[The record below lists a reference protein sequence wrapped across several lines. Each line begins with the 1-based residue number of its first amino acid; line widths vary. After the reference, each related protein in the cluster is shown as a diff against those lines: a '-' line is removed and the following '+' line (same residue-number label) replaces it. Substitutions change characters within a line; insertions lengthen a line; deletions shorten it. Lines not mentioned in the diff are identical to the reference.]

1 MASLGSRGWRG
12 GEHPSRAVLSAYVDG
27 EVDAAV
33 RAQIDRHL
41 PVCEHCRAVVEEYRH
56 ASDFF
61 RRVPARRPPTS
72 LNRDVWRRIAE
83 IDARR
88 GRPFSWLGRP
98 GPAGAAPLNLLG
110 IGVTAILLL
119 ALLPQ
124 LVALWGAFAG
134 HTERAAPVAVS
145 PPATARPTESPLAT
159 PAIDLATATVAA
171 PAAPGEPAA
180 EAARGG
186 APPAGSPPAPRAT
199 AANDTTAP
207 PAPVAT
213 GGAVSPGAATKSAT
227 PAASAAAS
235 RPAPPPS
242 PTPTAVP
249 VMLRTIAGTV
259 TAMDRRQ
266 RQLIVTAGAVAA
278 AASPPA
284 TGAPAMAAPSPAA
297 VGAQD
302 GAAAWI
308 VGLAET
314 TAFSYVDGRK
324 LSVEDIGIGDQVE
337 VTGFVQS
344 RPAAPSATPPGQVAG
359 FLAASSLRV
368 LVSAAPQTI
377 AAGQQPRVLVLLDG
391 VESMR
396 TPQYGFT
403 GDWIKRLTAT
413 GYAVTAVEPARISS
427 GSVRLNDF
435 TLIVIGYPAT
445 LSESALQAIRQSKLP
460 ILDADPRLVQP
471 LGLGLNVDPAQPT
484 RSSSGKTIEIAGQAG
499 PITRGFSGE
508 TVVANET
515 LYRTPIVASGT
526 VLAWVSDGSRR
537 YAVWSI
543 TGSTM
548 YFGFWWSNTGQN
560 HNAAYWTLF
569 DRSVAVLLGRTPS

>member
-1 MASLGSRGWRG
+1 MASLGSRGRRG

-27 EVDAAV
+27 EVEPAIRV
-33 RAQIDRHL
+33 QIDRHL
-41 PVCEHCRAVVEEYRH
+41 LVCEQCRAVVEEYRH

-88 GRPFSWLGRP
+88 GRPLWWLGRV
-98 GPAGAAPLNLLG
+98 GPSRTALLNLLG
-110 IGVTAILLL
+110 AGLTVML
-119 ALLPQ
+119 ALVLLPQ
-124 LVALWGAFAG
+124 LAALWGAFAS
-134 HTERAAPVAVS
+134 HTERAAPVAISS
-145 PPATARPTESPLAT
+145 PAAAHPTESPLAT
-159 PAIDLATATVAA
+159 PAIALATAAA
-171 PAAPGEPAA
+171 A
-180 EAARGG
+180 
-186 APPAGSPPAPRAT
+186 
-199 AANDTTAP
+199 
-207 PAPVAT
+207 APVAT
-213 GGAVSPGAATKSAT
+213 SEPTVEAAQGGTVPASGGLPPSPRATTAREAVPPAAVDVGGG
-227 PAASAAAS
+227 AASAAAGTRLATPTV
-235 RPAPPPS
+235 RPTQPPS

-249 VMLRTIAGTV
+249 VMLRTITGTV
-259 TAMDRRQ
+259 TGMDRRQ
-266 RQLIVTAGAVAA
+266 RQLLVTASAATAGTPATA
-278 AASPPA
+278 AASPTVA
-284 TGAPAMAAPSPAA
+284 TSQGTAAT
-297 VGAQD
+297 
-302 GAAAWI
+302 WI

-314 TAFSYVDGRK
+314 TAFTYVDGRK
-324 LSVEDIGIGDQVE
+324 LSVEDVGIGDQVE

-344 RPAAPSATPPGQVAG
+344 QPAVPLATPPGQVAG
-359 FLAASSLRV
+359 ILAASSLKV

-391 VESMR
+391 VESMH
-396 TPQYGFT
+396 TPEYGFT

-427 GSVRLNDF
+427 GSLRLNDF
-435 TLIVIGYPAT
+435 ALIVIGYPAT

-460 ILDADPRLVQP
+460 VLDADPRFVQP

-526 VLAWVSDGSRR
+526 VLAWVSDGGRR
-537 YAVWSI
+537 NAVWSVS
-543 TGSTM
+543 GSTM
-548 YFGFWWSNTGQN
+548 YFGFWWSHTGQN
-560 HNAAYWTLF
+560 HNATYWTLF